1 MAPLRL
7 LSAPAAAARVERG
20 SNGSLNLKPSR
31 TLAAALAALILVSCR
46 AEQSQNISAATPVDA
61 EVKVAPILRTADARD
76 PHSYA
81 RPLEARVTHLALD
94 LDVDFDAK
102 RIGGTAALD
111 IERAPDATEIVLD
124 DDGLQIESIVDGSGQ
139 PLDYKVGADDPNLG
153 APLTVALAP
162 GTRRL
167 VIRYSSAPDAEALQW
182 LTPEQTAGK
191 KQPYLFSQGQA
202 ILNRSWIPTQ
212 DSPGIRQ
219 SWEATI
225 RVPEPLTA
233 VMSAQRVGEPSSAG
247 GKRVFRYRMDNPVAP
262 YLIAI
267 AVGDLQFRELG
278 PRSGVW
284 TEPSMVEAAASELAD
299 TEKMIDAAES
309 LFGPYEWGRYDMLV
323 LPPSFPFGGMENPNL
338 TFLTPTFIAGDKS
351 LVSLIAHELAHS
363 WSGNLA
369 TNATWADFWLN
380 EGTTTYATYRI
391 TEAVYGPER
400 AAQQYALGWDSLM
413 REIEEMGGMNHPDT
427 RLHIDL
433 TGRNPDDGLTEIAY
447 EKGAAFLRTIESI
460 VGRERFDAWLK
471 GWFERHQFEPVTSAI
486 FLADIREHLVK
497 GDAGLEQRLMLDEW
511 VYQPGIPANVVKP
524 DPNAFAEVDQAV
536 QRFSASKAIPAQ
548 QWPSWSTDERLRFV
562 NRLPRRIDH
571 RILRELDRRLKLS
584 QSGNNEVLFAWLEL
598 AVANRYDPAV
608 PALER
613 FLTTQGRRKFVAPL
627 IEALAKDRQWGRPIA
642 VRIYRQARPLYH
654 PITTRGLDE
663 LNLEGG

>member
-1 MAPLRL
+1 MKLSRL
-7 LSAPAAAARVERG
+7 L
-20 SNGSLNLKPSR
+20 
-31 TLAAALAALILVSCR
+31 TAALAAMVIASCR
-46 AEQSQNISAATPVDA
+46 AEQSQNLSAATPVDERA
-61 EVKVAPILRTADARD
+61 KVAPILRTADARD

-94 LDVDFDAK
+94 LDVSFDAK

-111 IERAPDATEIVLD
+111 IDRAADAKEIVLD
-124 DDGLQIESIVDGSGQ
+124 SDGLQIQSITDGSGQ
-139 PLDYKVGADDPNLG
+139 PLEYKVGADDPNLG
-153 APLTVALAP
+153 APLAIALGP
-162 GTRRL
+162 NTKRL

-219 SWEATI
+219 SWEATV

-233 VMSAQRVGEPSSAG
+233 VMSAQRVGQPSNEG

-267 AVGDLQFRELG
+267 AVGDLQFREVG

-284 TEPSMVEAAASELAD
+284 TEPAMLDAAAAELAD
-299 TEKMIDAAES
+299 TEKMIDAAEAM
-309 LFGPYEWGRYDMLV
+309 FGPYLWGRYDMLV

-391 TEAVYGPER
+391 TEAVYGKQR

-413 REIEEMGGMNHPDT
+413 REIENIGGMTHPDT

-433 TGRNPDDGLTEIAY
+433 AGRNPDEGLTEIAY

-486 FLADIREHLVK
+486 FLADIREHLVR
-497 GDAGLEQRLMLDEW
+497 GDAALEQRLMLDEW
-511 VYQPGIPANVVKP
+511 VYQPGIPANVVRP
-524 DPNAFAEVDQAV
+524 DPNAFAEVDTAV
-536 QRFSASKAIPAQ
+536 QRFTASRAIPAQ
-548 QWPSWSTDERLRFV
+548 QWPEWSTDERLRFI
-562 NRLPRRIDH
+562 NRLPRQIDQ
-571 RILRELDRRLKLS
+571 RTLGQLDTSLQLS
-584 QSGNNEVLFAWLEL
+584 KTRNNEVLFAWLEL
-598 AVANRYDPAV
+598 AVATRFDPAV

-613 FLTTQGRRKFVAPL
+613 FLTTQGRRKFVRPL
-627 IEALAKDRQWGRPIA
+627 IEALAEDRQWGRPIA
-642 VRIYRQARPLYH
+642 ARIYRQARPLYH
-654 PITTRGLDE
+654 PITTRDLDK
-663 LNLEGG
+663 LNLGGGG